1 MERLK
6 KITLGIAIFFAVYT
20 ITGFLILP
28 PIIKSVVVKKLSEA
42 MHRPVVIQKI
52 KLNPY
57 ALSMTIFG
65 LTVKEREKPT
75 DFVSFNSLYVN
86 LQGVSIFKLAPV
98 IKEFRLEGPF
108 VMVVRNMDGK
118 YNFSDLISSPKPST
132 PTATKKSP
140 GSVAWPFKFAV
151 YNIQVLN
158 GSADILDQQKKQD
171 PQNQQTGSGYSLSLQ
186 YRRRCEGIRS
196 ATLLG
201 KI

>member
-86 LQGVSIFKLAPV
+86 LQCVSIFKLAPV

-118 YNFSDLISSPKPST
+118 YNF
-132 PTATKKSP
+132 
-140 GSVAWPFKFAV
+140 
-151 YNIQVLN
+151 
-158 GSADILDQQKKQD
+158 
-171 PQNQQTGSGYSLSLQ
+171 QT
-186 YRRRCEGIRS
+186 
-196 ATLLG
+196 
-201 KI
+201 